1 MVSNDSNMFQRL
13 AREVGYYST
22 RSFVSNEPQAG
33 SSDDKKQY
41 VCSKLGF
48 TPKYYDTAVVKKSSY
63 PPKKEPSNK
72 IIVI

>member
-1 MVSNDSNMFQRL
+1 MSSMIERL
-13 AREVGYYST
+13 AREVSHYSV
-22 RSFVSNEPQAG
+22 RNSVSSGPQESADG
-33 SSDDKKQY
+33 KKQY